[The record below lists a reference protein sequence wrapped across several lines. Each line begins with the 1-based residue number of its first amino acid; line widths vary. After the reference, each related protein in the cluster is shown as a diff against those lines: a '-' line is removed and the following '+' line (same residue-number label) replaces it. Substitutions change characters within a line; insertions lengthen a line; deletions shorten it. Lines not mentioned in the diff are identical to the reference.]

1 LFAIPPFGFL
11 AIAGILALGFAAT
24 QEQIDAAAI
33 LRIAAVLFSGLVL
46 AGLISQGIGARS
58 ERARPLS
65 PLLRALDRPEFEA
78 ALKTHHILQDAKILD
93 GAALRDV
100 ADPTLLALLRDRPV
114 LRRREAPWA
123 LPANSDGVERAMSLL
138 MTYEATHLMRL
149 GLDPLRLA
157 VFSVPPIADDPRTEI
172 EIVIAQRLGEALY
185 ETSRS

>member
-65 PLLRALDRPEFEA
+65 P
-78 ALKTHHILQDAKILD
+78 LKTHHILQDAKILD